1 MTLRSGILFEFLELP
16 VRRGRRLGR
25 EELVELLDL
34 RDAGRHLRR
43 QRDVGVRLE
52 AQELRLLLLE
62 GQDLVDERR
71 VLLARARYESRVQF
85 LA

>member
-1 MTLRSGILFEFLELP
+1 MHCLERSVLLEFGELA

-43 QRDVGVRLE
+43 ERHVGVRLE
-52 AQELRLLLLE
+52 AQELRLLLL
-62 GQDLVDERR
+62 
-71 VLLARARYESRVQF
+71 
-85 LA
+85 